1 MDGFDQTVNVSI
13 TEKSCLIN
21 FLIGKMYYGNK

>member
-1 MDGFDQTVNVSI
+1 MDGFDQTVNVSKI
-13 TEKSCLIN
+13 EKSSFIN